1 MTKNSAFRLTLML
14 ATSIGLAVLPEPVRA
29 EETERSRVTA
39 SAGSDADAD
48 AGVGS
53 GANADAHAR
62 DADLSARRHRETQG
76 VPSAAELAPD
86 SFAPPFRDDDTHI
99 GSHEQAESDASAH
112 AGAEGQVEDSHAQV
126 VELRLRDVHIE
137 GARAELADATAAFR
151 ARLLGQPLR
160 GDDIVKAAAA
170 LEDAY
175 AQAGFF
181 LVRVVVP
188 EQQLDERATLEVVI
202 VDGYLIS
209 LNDAAL
215 PEAIR
220 KRVVALLT
228 PLLGRPGLRYPEIER
243 QLLLAGDMS
252 GVTLRS
258 SLAAGDAP
266 ASSVLTVSAVY
277 RPISGSVSFD
287 TNVSEVMGGWSGG
300 LGLNTHSLL
309 GAGETIF
316 LRARGY
322 PGWKGTNGN
331 GVFDVAP
338 RNRSL
343 AGGLVLPVGIH
354 GLTLTLE
361 AAMMHTAPVST
372 LPYVWADKFDRYT
385 ARLRYPLLRTQ
396 ASNINVDAA
405 FDAQHDYLSVRNG
418 ANTIGIS
425 EDRLRIVRIGVDA
438 SHRLAKT
445 GGVLQGRVQLSKG
458 LDILGARSQKD
469 ASWQL
474 PLSKMASDADFQKLE
489 WSLGYSQ
496 YVMDHLG
503 IDWQARGQTSFNRPM
518 AASEGMGL
526 SGAGGVSSFGASAI
540 QGDKGWVTRME
551 VFSPWRLPTVAGM
564 ASLTPYAFG
573 GIGTVWLTQ
582 PTRVERGSITAKSYG
597 VGLRVVMAPKKFT
610 RGVSLTM
617 EYGKQLRN
625 DDRPVRHQFHLNGSV
640 HF

>member
-1 MTKNSAFRLTLML
+1 MHKNNVLRMTLML
-14 ATSIGLAVLPEPVRA
+14 AASIGLTVLPEVVCA
-29 EETERSRVTA
+29 EETRRSRVDAARA
-39 SAGSDADAD
+39 SET
-48 AGVGS
+48 
-53 GANADAHAR
+53 
-62 DADLSARRHRETQG
+62 DLSERRHRETQG
-76 VPSAAELAPD
+76 APSAAELAPD

-99 GSHEQAESDASAH
+99 GPHEQGDPEVADAPA
-112 AGAEGQVEDSHAQV
+112 VEI
-126 VELRLRDVHIE
+126 RLRDVHIE
-137 GARAELADATAAFR
+137 GGHADLADAIAAFR

-188 EQQLDERATLEVVI
+188 EQQFDERAMLTVVI
-202 VDGYLIS
+202 VDGFLIS

-215 PEAIR
+215 PKAIR
-220 KRVVALLT
+220 KRVVDLLT
-228 PLLGRPGLRYPEIER
+228 PLLGRPGLRYAEIER

-266 ASSVLTVSAVY
+266 ASSVLTVTAAY

-287 TNVSEVMGGWSGG
+287 TNISEVMGGWSGG

-316 LRARGY
+316 VRARGY
-322 PGWKGTNGN
+322 PGWNGTNGN

-361 AAMMHTAPVST
+361 VAMMHTAPVSA

-385 ARLRYPLLRTQ
+385 ARLRYPLLRSQ
-396 ASNINVDAA
+396 ASNINVDGA
-405 FDAQHDYLSVRNG
+405 FDVQHDYLSVRKG

-425 EDRLRIVRIGVDA
+425 EDRLRIARVGVDA

-445 GGVLQGRVQLSKG
+445 GGVLQGRLQLSKG

-474 PLSKMASDADFQKLE
+474 PLSKMGSDAGFQKLE

-496 YVMDHLG
+496 FVLDHLG
-503 IDWQARGQTSFNRPM
+503 IDWQARGQTSFNQPM

-540 QGDKGWVTRME
+540 QGDKGLVTRME
-551 VFSPWRLPTVAGM
+551 VFSPWRLPSVAGM
-564 ASLTPYAFG
+564 VSLTPYVFG

-597 VGLRVVMAPKKFT
+597 VGLRMVMAPKKFT

-617 EYGKQLRN
+617 EYGKQVRN
-625 DDRPVRHQFHLNGSV
+625 DDRPVRHQFHVSGAV